1 MRRPPESI
9 VILYILYIVRTRC
22 MVTGGDICPLCAIRI
37 GWSVIEAPDVEA
49 AKKLLSDHPFIGR
62 GGVLQINEPVEF

>member
-1 MRRPPESI
+1 M
-9 VILYILYIVRTRC
+9 
-22 MVTGGDICPLCAIRI
+22 
-37 GWSVIEAPDVEA
+37 IEAPDVEA